1 MTPASGNSAAAAS
14 GTRVAARWREAL
26 SWSATSAPVALLLA
40 GGIAVGPQGTNL
52 LPSVALSLLTP
63 VISVALAALGVLVGL
78 SVVERRAAH
87 GRVVAAAV
95 LYPAIVMSVVALGIG
110 TVRWSS
116 VAAIVPSFGTL
127 VAAWAICA
135 ATSLTLPTGNPFE
148 PKPLVARLSEA
159 GTWAPILAGGVLLA
173 AIRAATP
180 LGALALVA
188 QMSAVTLVLAAA
200 GWLLLRRPSSATEE
214 RVFALSAL
222 LLVGGAADALAGSAL
237 LAGLIAGVV
246 WRYAGGR
253 SRDTIGR
260 DVLFVQ
266 HPLLVLVLLVA
277 GARCEVSLPALA
289 LGLAYG
295 ALRALGVSA
304 GGVAAARLIG
314 AHRPGDVAR
323 SLMRP
328 GVFGVALALNAVSV
342 SGSNVALLLAV
353 VVLGTIVSEL
363 LALLVPARSVAE

>member
-1 MTPASGNSAAAAS
+1 MTPASNDSAVAMS
-14 GTRVAARWREAL
+14 GTRAAARWREAS

-40 GGIAVGPQGTNL
+40 GGIAVGPQGINL
-52 LPSVALSLLTP
+52 LPAAALSLLTP
-63 VISVALAALGVLVGL
+63 VVSVALAALGVLVGL
-78 SVVERRAAH
+78 SIVERRAAD
-87 GRVVAAAV
+87 GRVFLAAV
-95 LYPAIVMSVVALGIG
+95 LHPVIVMSVVAFGMG
-110 TVRWSS
+110 TVGWSR

-127 VAAWAICA
+127 VACWGICA
-135 ATSLTLPTGNPFE
+135 ATALTLPTGNPFE
-148 PKPLVARLSEA
+148 PKPLAARLSEA

-180 LGALALVA
+180 MGAFALVL
-188 QMSAVTLVLAAA
+188 QVSAVTLALAAA
-200 GWLLLRRPSSATEE
+200 GWLLLRRPSSPTEE

-253 SRDTIGR
+253 SRDSIGR

-277 GARCEVSLPALA
+277 GARCEVSLTALA
-289 LGLAYG
+289 FGLAYG
-295 ALRALGVSA
+295 ALRVLGISA
-304 GGVAAARLIG
+304 GSVAAARIIG
-314 AHRPGDVAR
+314 VHRPGDVAR

-328 GVFGVALALNAVSV
+328 GVFGVALALNAASV
-342 SGSNVALLLAV
+342 SGSNAALLLAV
-353 VVLGTIVSEL
+353 VVLGTIISEL
-363 LALLVPARSVAE
+363 LALLVPARSTAE